1 MSDNNLSPPS
11 HSDEVKVSF
20 PKEHV
25 VLLIMNRPKSLN
37 AVCQTMESDLE
48 NLLSWFEG
56 EPSLWVA
63 IITGHGRAFCAGADL
78 KLLATRFSSVDQT
91 AHHVWTVNG
100 FGSLS
105 RRAMSKPIIAAVN
118 GIAFGGGMEI
128 VLNCDLVIASDN
140 AAFALPEVKRGVVA
154 AQGGIPRI
162 KAVVGHQLAS
172 EMLLL
177 GRTVS
182 AKEAH
187 ERFGF
192 VNTVVP
198 KAQLLQTAIEWAGR
212 ITQNSP
218 DAVQCTKRGLIE
230 AGKHGDV
237 EQATLAHMQ
246 SPESTRTYHGEN
258 IKEGL
263 NAFRDKRKPIWA
275 NPAKL

>member
-1 MSDNNLSPPS
+1 MSDNSLSPPS

-37 AVCQTMESDLE
+37 AMCHTMESDLE
-48 NLLSWFEG
+48 ILLSWFED

-78 KLLATRFSSVDQT
+78 KLLVTQFGSVDQT
-91 AHHVWTVNG
+91 APRVWAVNG

-140 AAFALPEVKRGVVA
+140 ATFALPEVKRGVVA

-162 KAVVGHQLAS
+162 KALAS

-182 AKEAH
+182 AKEAY

-198 KAQLLQTAIEWAGR
+198 KAQLLQTAIEWAR
-212 ITQNSP
+212 VITQNSP

-237 EQATLAHMQ
+237 EQATLRTHA
-246 SPESTRTYHGEN
+246 ESLKARGLITERTSSV
-258 IKEGL
+258 
-263 NAFRDKRKPIWA
+263 DKRKPIWT

>member
-25 VLLIMNRPKSLN
+25 VLLVMSRPKSLN
-37 AVCQTMESDLE
+37 AMCQTMESDLE
-48 NLLSWFEG
+48 ILLSWFEG

-78 KLLATRFSSVDQT
+78 KFLAVSTRLR
-91 AHHVWTVNG
+91 TVFGLSTG

-154 AQGGIPRI
+154 AQGGELEAYRFR
-162 KAVVGHQLAS
+162 QLAS
-172 EMLLL
+172 EILLL

-275 NPAKL
+275 NPC

>member
-37 AVCQTMESDLE
+37 AMCQTMESDLE
-48 NLLSWFEG
+48 ILTSWFEG

-78 KLLATRFSSVDQT
+78 KFVDQT
-91 AHHVWTVNG
+91 AHRVWTVNG

-105 RRAMSKPIIAAVN
+105 RRVMSKPIIAAVN

-128 VLNCDLVIASDN
+128 VLNCDIVIASDN
-140 AAFALPEVKRGVVA
+140 ATFALPEVKRGVVA

-177 GRTVS
+177 GRTVG

-258 IKEGL
+258 IREGL
-263 NAFRDKRKPIWA
+263 NAFRDKRKAIWA

>member
-25 VLLIMNRPKSLN
+25 ILLTMNRPKSLN
-37 AVCQTMESDLE
+37 AMCQTMESDLE

-63 IITGHGRAFCAGADL
+63 IITGYGRAFCAGADL
-78 KLLATRFSSVDQT
+78 KFLAVSTRLRIMFGLST
-91 AHHVWTVNG
+91 G
-100 FGSLS
+100 LGSLS
-105 RRAMSKPIIAAVN
+105 RRAMTKPIIAAVN